1 MAEILNIQS
10 RLLVDHQRSSDDMA
24 TQLKENYQTQ
34 LREAKDEAREEK
46 EKLEA
51 SNKQTLLQKSEME
64 ANNQILREQLENVK
78 ESKQKDDEENA
89 ATILKLRS
97 QLSGLQD
104 ETRSSRETH
113 ED

>member
-78 ESKQKDDEENA
+78 ESK
-89 ATILKLRS
+89 
-97 QLSGLQD
+97 
-104 ETRSSRETH
+104 
-113 ED
+113 